1 MRSGPSSRPPTR
13 RLGGRQPE
21 QPASMDHPETERPAD
36 EPESAATDQDATAE
50 DLDPQE
56 LEDDPA
62 YDPDDPEL
70 KRLKG
75 G

>member
-1 MRSGPSSRPPTR
+1 MSERDP
-13 RLGGRQPE
+13 GGDDLRDAPE
-21 QPASMDHPETERPAD
+21 AD
-36 EPESAATDQDATAE
+36 EPSIE
-50 DLDPQE
+50 DDDLLD

>member
-1 MRSGPSSRPPTR
+1 MRSG
-13 RLGGRQPE
+13 RLGGHPPE
-21 QPASMDHPETERPAD
+21 QPAPMDHPETERPAD
-36 EPESAATDQDATAE
+36 EPESAAPDQDDTAE
-50 DLDPQE
+50 RLDPQE

>member
-1 MRSGPSSRPPTR
+1 
-13 RLGGRQPE
+13 
-21 QPASMDHPETERPAD
+21 MDHPETERPAD
-36 EPESAATDQDATAE
+36 EPQSAATDQNATAE
-50 DLDPQE
+50 ELDPQE

>member
-1 MRSGPSSRPPTR
+1 
-13 RLGGRQPE
+13 
-21 QPASMDHPETERPAD
+21 MDHPETERPAD
-36 EPESAATDQDATAE
+36 EPESAPTDQDATAE
-50 DLDPQE
+50 ELDVQE

>member
-1 MRSGPSSRPPTR
+1 MS
-13 RLGGRQPE
+13 
-21 QPASMDHPETERPAD
+21 ERDPAD
-36 EPESAATDQDATAE
+36 DELRDAPEEPAPEDE
-50 DLDPQE
+50 DLSD

-62 YDPDDPEL
+62 YNPDDPDL

>member
-1 MRSGPSSRPPTR
+1 M
-13 RLGGRQPE
+13 
-21 QPASMDHPETERPAD
+21 TERDPGGGEPRDAPEAEEPSVED
-36 EPESAATDQDATAE
+36 EDFTD
-50 DLDPQE
+50 